1 MMDNGVEKRRSQMN
15 RVKWTRQIL
24 RWLGLGLGVCSLL
37 LMVACAP
44 TLHLNQ
50 LVLSVLSDPKT
61 FNAILSQES
70 PNVFGLIYDGLIT
83 ENPIT
88 TKIEPALAESWEIS
102 PDKLSIIFTLREGLQ
117 WSDGQPLTV
126 DDVDFSY
133 NQLYLNPKIPNNYR
147 DNFRVGRSR
156 SFPTIR
162 KLDER
167 RIEFKI
173 TEPFAPFLENAQVPI
188 LPAHILRKSVETLDS
203 QGKPLFLSTWGTDTP
218 PDKIIV
224 SGAYQ
229 LKSYFTSQRVI
240 FAKNPLYWKR
250 KALNQPLPFI
260 ERVIWAIV
268 ESTDTALVQFRSGSL
283 DSVSVSPDYYSL
295 IKQEEERGNF
305 KIYNGGSAY
314 GASFLTFNLN
324 KGKIKGK
331 PLVDPIKSAW
341 FNNLNFRQAIA
352 YAIDRDRMINNIYRG
367 LGVPQNSLVSVQSPF
382 YNRSLKGYRFN
393 LEQSKALLIAGGFS
407 YRNDGTLLDAQGH
420 EVRFTLSTNAG
431 NKIRE
436 AMGSQIKEDLAKIG
450 IKVDFSPLAF
460 NVLVNKLSNSLDW
473 EAMIMGLT
481 GGNEPHAPNVWYV
494 DGNLH
499 MFNQDTQRGSPP
511 LSGRVVAPWE
521 QEIEDLSIKGTQV
534 IAFEERKPVYDKIQQ
549 VAQEYLPFIYL
560 VNPYSLSAVRNCFE
574 PIKYSA
580 LGGAFWNL
588 DQQVNIC
595 YQKAQGIKT
604 SEGRFLERSSAL
616 VAGPTV
622 QLSD

>member
-1 MMDNGVEKRRSQMN
+1 MGRFNNRR
-15 RVKWTRQIL
+15 KQIL
-24 RWLGLGLGVCSLL
+24 HWLGLGLGCLSLL
-37 LMVACAP
+37 LMTACAP
-44 TLHLNQ
+44 SLHLNQ

-70 PNVFGLIYDGLIT
+70 PNVFGLIYEGLIS

-88 TKIEPALAESWEIS
+88 AEIEPALAESWDIS
-102 PDKLSIIFTLREGLQ
+102 PDKLSIVFTLREGLK

-126 DDVDFSY
+126 DDVDFTY
-133 NQLYLNPKIPNNYR
+133 NQLYLNPKIPNNFR

-188 LPAHILRKSVETLDS
+188 LPAHILKKSVETLDS
-203 QGKPLFLSTWGTDTP
+203 QDRPLFLSTWGTDTP
-218 PDKIIV
+218 PAQIV
-224 SGAYQ
+224 VNGAYK
-229 LKSYFTSQRVI
+229 LKNYFTSQRVI
-240 FAKNPLYWKR
+240 YEKNPYYWKS
-250 KALNQPLPFI
+250 KVLNQPVPFI

-283 DSVSVSPDYYSL
+283 DSISVSPDYYSL
-295 IKQEEERGNF
+295 IKQEEKRGNF
-305 KIYNGGSAY
+305 TVFNGGGAY
-314 GASFLTFNLN
+314 GSTFLSFNLN
-324 KGKIKGK
+324 KGKMKGK

-341 FNNLNFRQAIA
+341 FNNLNFRQAVA

-367 LGVPQNSLVSVQSPF
+367 LGVSQNSLVSVQSPF
-382 YNRSLKGYRFN
+382 YDKSLTGYDFN
-393 LEQSKALLIAGGFS
+393 PEKAQALLKAGGFR
-407 YRNDGTLLDAQGH
+407 YRADGTLLDAQGN

-460 NVLVNKLSNSLDW
+460 SVLINKLSNSLDW

-481 GGNEPHAPNVWYV
+481 GGNEPHAPNVWFT

-499 MFNQDTQRGSPP
+499 MFNQDSQKGSTP
-511 LSGRVVAPWE
+511 LTGRVIAPWE
-521 QEIEDLSIKGTQV
+521 QKIEDLSIKGTQV
-534 IAFEERKPVYDKIQQ
+534 LAFKERQPIYNKIQGI
-549 VAQEYLPFIYL
+549 AEEYLPFIYL

-574 PIKYSA
+574 PIHFSS

-588 DQQVNIC
+588 DQQVNTC
-595 YQKAQGIKT
+595 YQKAQSANAIKP
-604 SEGRFLERSSAL
+604 SSSTQPTAL
-616 VAGPTV
+616 A
-622 QLSD
+622 D